1 MVCRKK
7 NYGHGAHRAPRPS
20 FRGWFGTTC
29 AAQADRESKARAAIR
44 PWVCNKRVQACATGN
59 ASLDSQR
66 AEVTNDLG
74 FRGFFGL
81 LDVHPEALGPVP
93 DPLARQVRSQTS
105 PDPGPGHPICT
116 RWYRRRKGVRHSTS
130 AMGRRAKH
138 TFTSL
143 PPSPSQVSLPPSL
156 PAEGDDATPGRKMAA
171 RRCVCYNTH
180 SLCTCGRILRRDAQ
194 DKQTY

>member
-1 MVCRKK
+1 MDTVHTEHPGRASGAGLGQPVRRKRTENPK
-7 NYGHGAHRAPRPS
+7 PGPQSG
-20 FRGWFGTTC
+20 RG
-29 AAQADRESKARAAIR
+29 
-44 PWVCNKRVQACATGN
+44 CATNVCKHVQLGH

-116 RWYRRRKGVRHSTS
+116 RWCRRRKGVRHSTS

-156 PAEGDDATPGRKMAA
+156 LAEGDDATPGRKMAA